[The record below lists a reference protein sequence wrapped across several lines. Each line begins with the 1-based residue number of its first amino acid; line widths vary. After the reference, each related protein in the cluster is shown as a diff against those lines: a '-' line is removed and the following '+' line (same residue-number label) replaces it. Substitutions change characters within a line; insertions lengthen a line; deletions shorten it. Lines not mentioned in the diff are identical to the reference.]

1 MSGMEESQ
9 AVRRIN
15 AMCYGSAPYK
25 HIPTGKRYYI
35 ALGQVNGELELI
47 PISGPSVYITAEQL
61 HDSDAWEKQ

>member
-1 MSGMEESQ
+1 MDESQ

-15 AMCYGSAPYK
+15 AMCYGSVAYK

-35 ALGQVNGELELI
+35 GGQIGEELELI

-61 HDSDAWEKQ
+61 RDSDAWEKQ